1 MNKVVIGGVVGG
13 TVMFVWGFVAHTL
26 LPLGKMG
33 TSRLANENV
42 MVTAL
47 ASSAV
52 ESGLY
57 FVPVEPEGELSEEEM
72 TAFMDKAEAGPF
84 AFLVYSK
91 DGTPGMKVQ
100 LLMQFVSDA
109 LAALLAAFVVS
120 KLSTYGAR
128 LMGITLMGVFAWL
141 TISVPYWTW
150 YRFPTEFVMAG
161 FLEQVI
167 GWFAAGIVIAGIA
180 KPSSE

>member
-1 MNKVVIGGVVGG
+1 MKRIVIGGIVGG
-13 TVMFVWGFVAHTL
+13 IVMFFWGFVAHTF

-33 TSRLANENV
+33 TSRFTSEEV

-57 FVPVEPEGELSEEEM
+57 FVPAEPEGELSDDEM
-72 TAFMDKAEAGPF
+72 TAFMEKAEAGPF
-84 AFLVYSK
+84 AFVVYSK
-91 DGTPGMKVQ
+91 DGTPGMTVQ
-100 LLMQFVSDA
+100 LITQFVSDV

-141 TISVPYWTW
+141 TIGVPYWTW
-150 YRFPTEFVMAG
+150 YRFPTEFVTAG

-180 KPSSE
+180 KPASE